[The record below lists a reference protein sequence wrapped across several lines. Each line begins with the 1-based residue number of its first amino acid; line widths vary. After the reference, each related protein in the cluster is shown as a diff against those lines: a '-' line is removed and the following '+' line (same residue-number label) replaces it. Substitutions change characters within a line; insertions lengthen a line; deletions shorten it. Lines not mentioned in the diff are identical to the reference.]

1 MYEGSSYSK
10 SLSALDM
17 VRLLATL
24 VSMRCH
30 IIVVLI
36 CISLMTHDVE
46 QIFMC
51 LSVIWISPLIVL
63 VEIFYL
69 FKN

>member
-17 VRLLATL
+17 VSLLATL
-24 VSMRCH
+24 VGMRYH

-36 CISLMTHDVE
+36 CISLMTHHVE

-51 LSVIWISPLIVL
+51 LSAIWIASLTVF

>member
-17 VRLLATL
+17 VSLLATL
-24 VSMRCH
+24 VGMRYH

-36 CISLMTHDVE
+36 CISLITHHVE

-51 LSVIWISPLIVL
+51 LSAIWIASLTVF

>member
-17 VRLLATL
+17 ASLLATL
-24 VSMRCH
+24 VGMRYH

-36 CISLMTHDVE
+36 CISLMTHHVE

-51 LSVIWISPLIVL
+51 LSAIWIASLTVF

>member
-17 VRLLATL
+17 VHLLATL
-24 VSMRCH
+24 VSMKYH

-36 CISLMTHDVE
+36 CISLMTHDFE

-51 LSVIWISPLIVL
+51 LSAIWISSLTVF
-63 VEIFYL
+63 VEVFYL